1 MGGKRMRCLL
11 WFAHRIDLS
20 WTTSYTLLTTRA
32 FSQFLRVVFL
42 GHVMRMRSMKREAVV
57 CRAMARGYAGRPEEP
72 FLLKVAN
79 TFEELALVTDVAST
93 GLRTDRGPRRLTVV
107 AVRTALNQRF
117 AAAIQRP
124 RLILCWAFGH
134 DRSPAVAFES
144 SGVWHSLCHRC
155 SHPLRRQSAGRWQEI
170 TSDEMA
176 RARTDASGSREA
188 SKPSRAK
195 PSLGVRAPP
204 PPTAHRKKVGA
215 QKKRASAQPASRS

>member
-1 MGGKRMRCLL
+1 VDDFIHIVDNKGF
-11 WFAHRIDLS
+11 FAIL
-20 WTTSYTLLTTRA
+20 A
-32 FSQFLRVVFL
+32 VVFL

-155 SHPLRRQSAGRWQEI
+155 SHRFGANLQGDGKKLRATKWQGLEPTLPAPAKLQSHPVPSLLWVSGHRRRQRRI
-170 TSDEMA
+170 A
-176 RARTDASGSREA
+176 R
-188 SKPSRAK
+188 K
-195 PSLGVRAPP
+195 
-204 PPTAHRKKVGA
+204 
-215 QKKRASAQPASRS
+215 